1 MSAPTQQ
8 QDSTPELDQL
18 CINTIRTLTLD
29 AVQKAESGHP
39 GLPLGAAPMAYV
51 LWTRFL
57 HHNPKNPKWENRDR
71 FLLSAGHGSMLL
83 YSLLYLTGYDL
94 SLEEIKR
101 FRQWGSKTPGHPE
114 NTLTPG
120 VEITTGP
127 LGQGFANGVG
137 MAMAAAHLAARF
149 NKDEFPV
156 IDHNIYAIVSD
167 GDLMEGVASEAA
179 SLAGHLKLG
188 KLIYLYDDNKV
199 TIEGFTDLA
208 FSEDVPKRFEAY
220 GWHTITVADGNDL
233 EAIDAAIREA
243 QSISTK
249 PSLISVKT
257 IIGYGMPTA
266 GTRKAHSDAPGEE
279 AVRETKRHL
288 GWPEDKE
295 FYVPDE
301 ALAHFREAI
310 EGGGRQEEEWHELVK
325 KYQEKYP
332 ELGKTWRAT
341 MSGELPEGWEQHL
354 PTFVEAKAMATRA
367 ASGEVINALA
377 PHMPMLIG
385 GSADLGVS
393 NNTDIKGGG
402 DFEAGNYQ
410 GRIIHFGV
418 REHAMGATLT
428 GISLNGGLVP
438 FGGTFL
444 TFSDY
449 MRPAIR
455 LAAISEVQ
463 VIYVFTHDSVGL
475 GEDGPTHQPVEHLA
489 ALRAIPHLFV
499 IRPADNHEV
508 REAWRLAILR
518 RHAPTALALTR
529 QKVPLIDR
537 NRYAPAEGLRRGAYI
552 LAEAET
558 TNPASDLARDPVR
571 TGSGPGSPS
580 GQPAWGGGGDR
591 VGAVARPLGRA
602 QGDGGRIKPQLII
615 IATGSEVSL
624 ALEAREKLQNEG
636 ILTRVVSMPCWELFE
651 EQPEDYRNEIL
662 PASVSARLGLEAGVR
677 QGWDR
682 WVGPK
687 GDVLCLDRFG
697 ASAPGDVAMRE
708 LGFNVENVLKR
719 ARVLL

>member
-1 MSAPTQQ
+1 MSAPIQET
-8 QDSTPELDQL
+8 DVTANTDLDQL
-18 CINTIRTLTLD
+18 CINTIRTLSLD

-57 HHNPKNPKWENRDR
+57 RHNPKNPKWENRDR

-94 SLEEIKR
+94 PLEELKN

-114 NTLTPG
+114 YGLTPG

-137 MAMAAAHLAARF
+137 MAMGAAHLGAKF
-149 NKDEFPV
+149 NQEEFPL
-156 IDHNIYAIVSD
+156 IDHHVYAIVSD

-199 TIEGFTDLA
+199 TIEGFTALA
-208 FSEDVPKRFEAY
+208 FSEDVPKRFAAY
-220 GWHTITVADGNDL
+220 GWHTLTVEDGNDL
-233 EAIDAAIREA
+233 NAIDAAIREA
-243 QSISTK
+243 QSVSDK

-288 GWPEDKE
+288 GWPEDKQ
-295 FYVPDE
+295 FYIPDD
-301 ALAHFREAI
+301 ALAHFREAVDR
-310 EGGGRQEEEWHELVK
+310 GAQLEEQWKALVGE
-325 KYQEKYP
+325 YDEEHP
-332 ELGKTWRAT
+332 ELGSQWRS
-341 MSGELPEGWEQHL
+341 MMKGELPEGWETHL
-354 PTFVEAKAMATRA
+354 PRFADPKPVATRV

-377 PHMPMLIG
+377 PHLPMLIG

-402 DFEAGNYQ
+402 DFEAGSYE

-418 REHAMGATLT
+418 REHAMGSTLT
-428 GISLNGGLVP
+428 GISLNGGLIP
-438 FGGTFL
+438 YGGTFL

-455 LAAISEVQ
+455 LAALSEVQ
-463 VIYVFTHDSVGL
+463 VIYVFTHDSIGL

-499 IRPADNHEV
+499 IRPADPAEV
-508 REAWRLAILR
+508 SEAWRIAILR

-529 QKVPLIDR
+529 QKVGVIDR
-537 NRYAPAEGLRRGAYI
+537 SRYGSAEGLRRGGYI
-552 LAEAET
+552 LAEAE
-558 TNPASDLARDPVR
+558 PIR
-571 TGSGPGSPS
+571 TGSGPGSPA
-580 GQPAWGGGGDR
+580 GQPGWGGGSDR
-591 VGAVARPLGRA
+591 VEERQAAS
-602 QGDGGRIKPQLII
+602 PQLIL

-624 ALEAREKLQNEG
+624 AMEARETLQNEG
-636 ILTRVVSMPCWELFE
+636 IATRVVSMPCTELFE
-651 EQPEDYRNEIL
+651 GQPEDYRNQVL
-662 PASVSARLGLEAGVR
+662 PPSVTARLAVEAGVR

-682 WVGPK
+682 YVGPE
-687 GDVLCLDRFG
+687 GDVICLDRFG

-708 LGFNVENVLKR
+708 LGFNVENVLKHAR
-719 ARVLL
+719 ALM